1 MQIQIKRAY
10 SPVTAD
16 DGLRILVDR
25 LWPRGIKKQD
35 AKIDLWPKEI
45 TPSTLLRQSYHQDLI
60 GWEEFRAKYLL
71 ELRQHPE
78 TLAELRRLVQHHN
91 VSLITAAKNVTQ
103 NHALVLKH
111 YLEFPEGE
119 NT

>member
-10 SPVTAD
+10 SLVPIY
-16 DGLRILVDR
+16 DGLIILVDR
-25 LWPRGIKKQD
+25 LWLRGIKKQD
-35 AKIDLWPKEI
+35 AQLDLWPKVI
-45 TPSTLLRQSYHQDLI
+45 TPSTVLRQSYHQDLI

-91 VSLITAAKNVTQ
+91 ISLITAAKNATQ

-111 YLEFPEGE
+111 YLEFPEDE

>member
-10 SPVTAD
+10 SPVTAE

-45 TPSTLLRQSYHQDLI
+45 TPSTVLRQSYHQDLI
-60 GWEEFRAKYLL
+60 AWEEFRAKYLL
-71 ELRQHPE
+71 ELIQHPE
-78 TLAELRRLVQHHN
+78 TLAELRRLGQQN
-91 VSLITAAKNVTQ
+91 NISLITAAKNTSQ
-103 NHALVLKH
+103 NHAVVLKH
-111 YLEFPEGE
+111 YLEHPEEE

>member
-1 MQIQIKRAY
+1 MAKRDYAVHCFKAVL
-10 SPVTAD
+10 SS
-16 DGLRILVDR
+16 R
-25 LWPRGIKKQD
+25 
-35 AKIDLWPKEI
+35 
-45 TPSTLLRQSYHQDLI
+45 LI

-91 VSLITAAKNVTQ
+91 ISLITAAKNATQ

-111 YLEFPEGE
+111 YLEFPEDE

>member
-1 MQIQIKRAY
+1 MLIQIKRAY

-45 TPSTLLRQSYHQDLI
+45 TPSTVLRQSYHQDLI
-60 GWEEFRAKYLL
+60 GWQEFRAKYLL

-78 TLAELRRLVQHHN
+78 TLAELRRLVQHN
-91 VSLITAAKNVTQ
+91 NISLITAAKNATQ
-103 NHALVLKH
+103 NHAVVLKH
-111 YLEFPEGE
+111 YLESLEE
-119 NT
+119 EIT